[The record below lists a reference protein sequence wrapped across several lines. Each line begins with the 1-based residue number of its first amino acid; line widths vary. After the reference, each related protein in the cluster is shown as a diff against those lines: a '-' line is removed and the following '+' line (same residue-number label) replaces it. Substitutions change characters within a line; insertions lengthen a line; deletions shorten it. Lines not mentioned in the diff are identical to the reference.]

1 MNHEIWDPIE
11 RFEFDQAV
19 SGYGF
24 ITRLAFENNWTA
36 FFTLKAIEEYKK
48 FMYLAAVEN
57 VMVSPSKI
65 VDVVWHQHLIF
76 TRSYN
81 DFCSIL
87 GKRIEHIPSTHNPQ
101 EKEKFDKAAIKT
113 KELYERN
120 FGEQP
125 KEFWFD
131 QSFEDSFTFKPS
143 KVNVVLQVL
152 IAIGIMVTGVFLSV
166 VIYMISIL
174 ELIPLNF
181 CLIFSF

>member
-76 TRSYN
+76 TQSYN

-87 GKRIEHIPSTHNPQ
+87 GKRIEHILQHTIRKKKKSL
-101 EKEKFDKAAIKT
+101 IK
-113 KELYERN
+113 
-120 FGEQP
+120 Q
-125 KEFWFD
+125 
-131 QSFEDSFTFKPS
+131 
-143 KVNVVLQVL
+143 
-152 IAIGIMVTGVFLSV
+152 
-166 VIYMISIL
+166 
-174 ELIPLNF
+174 
-181 CLIFSF
+181 